1 MSTLGF
7 VLFGSNQLN
16 CADHCLSHVRKHYPD
31 EYILI
36 VSDNGADYTE
46 LVKKYNTDYFF
57 AHKKLGYPKQPFG
70 YRKQEVVDFLERF
83 FIACIRTDTTHL
95 MNLEEDNV
103 VMKRLEISDG
113 IEIAGWKP
121 CNDDGTPF
129 ANGFPKSF
137 IDCITH
143 YSGVTPNVP
152 GYGAGGGTVMK
163 VETFLQNYH
172 QIKSFILNHL
182 DDIQDNI
189 YPTAGWIDCF
199 FTWFYMLCGK
209 PYTYNTNLMQIHLSK
224 ESEFDVNKIP
234 KSVEVVHGYKF
245 YKPDWNI

>member
-1 MSTLGF
+1 MSSLGF

-16 CADHCLSHVRKHYPD
+16 CADHCLMHVRKHYPD
-31 EYILI
+31 AYVMI
-36 VSDNGADYTE
+36 VSDNGADYSE
-46 LVKKYNTDYFF
+46 LVKKYNTDYFY
-57 AHKKLGYPKQPFG
+57 AHKKLGYPKHPHG

-83 FIACIRTDTTHL
+83 YIACIRTNTTHL

-129 ANGFPKSF
+129 PNGFPQDF
-137 IDCITH
+137 IDLITF

-163 VETFLQNYH
+163 VSTFLNNYH
-172 QIKSFILNHL
+172 NLKTFILTNL
-182 DDIQDNI
+182 DKIQENI

-209 PYTYNTNLMQIHLSK
+209 PYTYNTNLMQIHIKS

-234 KSVEVVHGYKF
+234 SNVEVVHGYKF
-245 YKPDWNI
+245 YKPDWNT